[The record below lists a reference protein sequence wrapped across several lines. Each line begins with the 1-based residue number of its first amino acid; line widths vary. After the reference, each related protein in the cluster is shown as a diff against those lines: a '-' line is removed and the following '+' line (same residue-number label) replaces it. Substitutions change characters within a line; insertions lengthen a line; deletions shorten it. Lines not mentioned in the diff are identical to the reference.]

1 MASKTWSSTAKNT
14 STEMLPT
21 ERETRQPKK
30 EVISTPRKVRASTVI
45 SDILLL
51 NVSYFLI

>member
-30 EVISTPRKVRASTVI
+30 EVRSTPRKVRASAVI
-45 SDILLL
+45 
-51 NVSYFLI
+51 